1 MKRAAY
7 VLGFFLLLTAG
18 GIVALNRGIS
28 LGFAHNLI
36 ETRLS
41 AQLQRE
47 VRLTRPLHVRVGNA
61 IELRVEGLSLANA
74 DWATS
79 EPLLSIGTAEL
90 AVDTRSLFSDTL
102 VVSALSISGLDFVLD
117 HDGEGQNS
125 LPALA
130 SDTDESDDEDQ
141 RRIVVLHAELSKLH
155 AKSLNRPNGADIDFR
170 VQRLSQQSRATGLLL
185 EGNGTLQERPWTLH
199 GNGSDLDSILRGR
212 NLHGQL
218 QATLDQL
225 TLEAHYDLPDVHR
238 LADLSLD
245 ATLTGPLPP
254 RVAALSPVLDAGET
268 MRLDLLVT
276 DVDPGINLLADIQL
290 QQLEVKLTGT
300 IDHPGSGDGIELS
313 LDLDAASLPR
323 LAQALNLGSTEEV
336 PLRVDASLTRRGA
349 QFHLSDIVAEAGDH
363 RITGDVRIP
372 TFPTVDDAQI
382 SVHVAGDDFSF
393 VQELL
398 ETPATISDAYTASL
412 TVQELAGG
420 REQVEATL
428 RIGDVVADLSGQL
441 GDHPHYAGSTL
452 QWAFSGP
459 DAGAVTAL
467 AGVALPPVSFNGEGR
482 AKVDDAGFMSI
493 ESLQLSFPEMS
504 LQAEGRLRV
513 PPDLNELDLTLRW
526 QTDSLARS
534 SHYLGLDPLGDL
546 PGRISLRAT
555 GSPYSLELGD
565 LEASFGGLELSQTD
579 GSLILANGDLKSD
592 LQLEVTASDIPQLL
606 GSYAV
611 ENQDPGSLSFV
622 LAPLIDSRQVSVQ
635 IKDLQ
640 GDGVSGNALLRLPP
654 DLSLGADAQLE
665 ADVTIENPAQFLPAT
680 DFYVPPQHPLH
691 VRASTRGESAQK
703 IQLSIA
709 DAQSAL
715 LRGELQLPRQ
725 SNSTLLTITGEGS
738 DVKRLGHSPLL
749 PSGDLPYEV
758 RLNGALEK
766 GSMQLE
772 IETLTVGASQLN
784 GDIRLTDPNQV
795 YARLHIPRAEVPR
808 WISAWKSQQKDAVSA
823 EAHAQNNFLIPDT
836 PLPLTLLDGWQTDIE
851 IITGDLGLP
860 DPRFT
865 EAPLVREA
873 QLSLKGS
880 GSNQRLHIQR
890 LSGGRGRLALD
901 ANISVPD
908 SEAMIDVELSVEDLA
923 LGLTSQGTSLETLPR
938 HRIDSKLTMQGTSY
952 RELAASLNGELLL
965 TGGPGTVSNVGYSFA
980 TESFLAQ
987 FFGALLPGLETTST
1001 DMKVSCTLLA
1011 MRAQDGLV
1019 RLDPGFVFRTGRVDM
1034 SARGVIDL
1042 RDETLAIR
1050 FDNQARKGL
1059 GFSAAS
1065 LVNPYVQIAGT
1076 LSKPTLGL
1084 DIKHSALAGGAAV
1097 ATGGLTVIA
1106 KPLIGRFLLRG
1117 DPCEKALKRWK
1128 TANEPSQ

>member
-7 VLGFFLLLTAG
+7 VLGFFLLLSVG
-18 GIVALNRGIS
+18 GIIALNRGIS

-36 ETRLS
+36 ESRLS

-90 AVDTRSLFSDTL
+90 AVDTRSLFSDTV

-117 HDGEGQNS
+117 HDGEGRNS
-125 LPALA
+125 LPALV
-130 SDTDESDDEDQ
+130 SDTDESDAEDQ
-141 RRIVVLHAELSKLH
+141 RRIVVLHAELRKLH

-170 VQRLSQQSRATGLLL
+170 VQHLSQQSRAAGLLL
-185 EGNGTLQERPWTLH
+185 DGNGTLQERPWTLQ
-199 GNGSDLDSILRGR
+199 GNGSDLDSILQGR
-212 NLHGQL
+212 NLHGKL

-225 TLEAHYDLPDVHR
+225 TLEAHYGLPDIHR
-238 LADLSLD
+238 LADLTLD
-245 ATLTGPLPP
+245 ATVTGPLPP
-254 RVAALSPVLDAGET
+254 RIAALSPVLDAGET
-268 MRLDLLVT
+268 LRLDLQIS
-276 DVDPGINLLADIQL
+276 DVDPGIAVLADIQL

-300 IDHPGSGDGIELS
+300 VDRPGSGDGIELS

-323 LAQALNLGSTEEV
+323 LAQALNLGSTDEV

-349 QFHLSDIVAEAGDH
+349 QFHLSNIVAEAGSH
-363 RITGDVRIP
+363 SITGDVRIP

-393 VQELL
+393 VQELF
-398 ETPATISDAYTASL
+398 ETPPTIFDGYAALL
-412 TVQELAGG
+412 TVQDLPGG
-420 REQVEATL
+420 QEQVEATL
-428 RIGDVVADLSGQL
+428 RIGGVIAELSGQL
-441 GDHPHYAGSTL
+441 GNHPHYRGSAL

-459 DAGAVTAL
+459 DAGALAAL
-467 AGVALPPVSFNGEGR
+467 AGVALPAVPFTGDGR
-482 AKVDDAGFMSI
+482 ATVDDAGTLSI
-493 ESLQLSFPEMS
+493 ETLQLSFPEMS
-504 LQAEGRLRV
+504 LQAEGKLRAA
-513 PPDLNELDLTLRW
+513 PELDELDLALRW

-534 SHYLGLDPLGDL
+534 SHYLDLEPLGDV

-555 GSPYSLELGD
+555 GSPYSLTLGD
-565 LEASFGGLELSQTD
+565 LKASFGGLELSQTRGRLTLAD
-579 GSLILANGDLKSD
+579 GEFTSD
-592 LQLEVTASDIPQLL
+592 LQLEVTASDVPQLL

-622 LAPLIDSRQVSVQ
+622 LAPRIDSRQASVQ
-635 IKDLQ
+635 VKDLQ

-691 VRASTRGESAQK
+691 VRASTRGGSAQI
-703 IQLSIA
+703 IQFSIA
-709 DAQSAL
+709 DTQSAL

-725 SNSTLLTITGEGS
+725 TNSTLLTITGEGS
-738 DVKRLGHSPLL
+738 DVKRFGHSPLL
-749 PSGDLPYEV
+749 PSGDLPYQV

-772 IETLTVGASQLN
+772 IETLTVGASQLK

-823 EAHAQNNFLIPDT
+823 EANANAQNNFLIPDT

-890 LSGGRGRLALD
+890 LSGGRGQLALD

-938 HRIDSKLTMQGTSY
+938 HRIDSKLTMQGSSY
-952 RELAASLNGELLL
+952 RDLAASLNGELLL

-987 FFGALLPGLETTST
+987 FFGALLPGLEATKT
-1001 DMKVSCTLLA
+1001 DMDVACTLLA

-1019 RLDPGFVFRTGRVDM
+1019 KLDPGFVFRTGRVDM

-1076 LSKPTLGL
+1076 LSKPSLGL
-1084 DIKHSALAGGAAV
+1084 DIKNSALAGGAAV
-1097 ATGGLTVIA
+1097 ATGGLTLIA

-1117 DPCEKALKRWK
+1117 DPCAKALKRWK
-1128 TANEPSQ
+1128 TASA